1 MGEPLQRDK
10 DIYEND
16 HHLNERKQLLQN
28 QNLSCTPFSA

>member
-16 HHLNERKQLLQN
+16 HHLKKGNSYYKIK
-28 QNLSCTPFSA
+28 T

>member
-16 HHLNERKQLLQN
+16 HHLKIAITKSKLKLH
-28 QNLSCTPFSA
+28 SF